1 MGAGVVEVHV
11 TLSREMPG
19 PDVAASV
26 TTAELRQ
33 LSQGVRWVERMRASP
48 VDKDVAAGEVAELR
62 ELFFKSVV
70 ARRALVA
77 GTVLRPEHL
86 TAKKPGTGIPAAK
99 MTDLVGARL
108 TRDLAADE
116 MVRESDL
123 MRPT

>member
-1 MGAGVVEVHV
+1 
-11 TLSREMPG
+11 MPG